1 MWIIFSCL
9 PFTGCENHVLSAS
22 RFYRYFIGR
31 NDQSVNE
38 SVMIKRI
45 DQQLKVNRILVDN
58 LDLEAIDNP
67 DLQVICSITW
77 KLRPLSP
84 VPFSIVWNS

>member
-1 MWIIFSCL
+1 
-9 PFTGCENHVLSAS
+9 
-22 RFYRYFIGR
+22 
-31 NDQSVNE
+31 
-38 SVMIKRI
+38 MIKRI